1 MKNKKGKSLLGL
13 ALLIAA
19 IGLFGYFGYSTM
31 SAIKLG
37 LDLAGGVSITYQAKE
52 ANPSAE
58 DMSDTIYKLRLRV
71 ENYSSEAEVY
81 QEGVNRINV
90 DIPGVSDANAILQDL
105 GQPGSLVFMDSE
117 GNQILEG
124 RQVTSAK
131 GGIIDQNGVKEYVVQ
146 LAFDEEGT
154 KAFADATTNGVGKP
168 IYIIYDGRIISYPM
182 VREPIT
188 GGQCRIDGM
197 ADLKEAEELAS
208 NIRIGSLS
216 LELEELRSNVVGAK
230 LGQEAISTSLKAGA
244 IGFAIVVVFMIAVY
258 LIPGVAASLALC
270 LYVGLILVLLKAFEI
285 TLTLPGV
292 AGIVLSIGM
301 AVDANVIIFTR
312 IKEEIGVGKT
322 VKSAIKTGFAK
333 ALSAI
338 IDGNVTTLIAA
349 AVLFWRGSGT
359 VKGFASTL
367 ALGIVLSMVTALFI
381 TKFAL
386 NCLYGAGF
394 EDVKFYGVRKDIA
407 ARPFLKPRKA
417 FFGVSLL
424 LIVAGF
430 AAMGVNRAS
439 TGAILNYGMEFRGG
453 TSTNVTFNE
462 DLSLERISSEV
473 VPVVEQITGEAGTQT
488 QKVAGTNEVIIK
500 TRTLNMEEREALDT
514 ALADKFGVDPE
525 LITADSI
532 SGAISAEMKRDAIVA
547 VTIAT
552 ICMLI
557 YIWFRFSN
565 ITFAASA
572 VLALVH
578 DVLVVLT
585 FYAALKWSISSTFI
599 ACMLTIVGYSI
610 NATIVIFD
618 RIREN
623 MKLKKYNQTI
633 EDVVNLSITQ
643 TFTRSINTSLTTFIM
658 VFVLFVMGVSSI
670 REFALPMMVGI
681 VCGTYSSVF
690 LTGAMWYVFSQK
702 KEKKNTDGV

>member
-1 MKNKKGKSLLGL
+1 MKNKKGSSLFGL
-13 ALLIAA
+13 VLLIAA

-197 ADLKEAEELAS
+197 EDLKEAEELAA

-386 NCLYGAGF
+386 NCLYEAGF
-394 EDVKFYGVRKDIA
+394 QDVKFYGVRKDIA
-407 ARPFLKPRKA
+407 ARPFLKSRKA

-462 DLSLERISSEV
+462 DFSLERISSEV

-514 ALADKFGVDPE
+514 ALADEFGVDPE

>member
-1 MKNKKGKSLLGL
+1 MKNKKGSSLFGL
-13 ALLIAA
+13 VLLIAA

-197 ADLKEAEELAS
+197 EDLKEAEELAA

-386 NCLYGAGF
+386 NCLYEAGF
-394 EDVKFYGVRKDIA
+394 QDVKFYGVRKDIA
-407 ARPFLKPRKA
+407 ARPFLKSRKA

-462 DLSLERISSEV
+462 DFSLERISSEV

-514 ALADKFGVDPE
+514 ALADEFGVDPE

-585 FYAALKWSISSTFI
+585 FYALAKWSVGSTFI

-623 MKLKKYNQTI
+623 LAKQTARESL
-633 EDVVNLSITQ
+633 EDIVNASITQ
-643 TFTRSINTSLTTFIM
+643 TFTRSINTSLTTFVM
-658 VFVLFVMGVSSI
+658 VFVLFLLGVSSI
-670 REFALPMMVGI
+670 REFALPLMVGI
-681 VCGTYSSVF
+681 VCGTYSSVC
-690 LTGAMWYVFSQK
+690 LVGAMWYVMNTRKK
-702 KEKKNTDGV
+702 KEN

>member
-31 SAIKLG
+31 GAIKLG

-197 ADLKEAEELAS
+197 ADLKEAEELAA

-386 NCLYGAGF
+386 NCLYEAGF

-473 VPVVEQITGEAGTQT
+473 VPVV
-488 QKVAGTNEVIIK
+488 
-500 TRTLNMEEREALDT
+500 
-514 ALADKFGVDPE
+514 
-525 LITADSI
+525 
-532 SGAISAEMKRDAIVA
+532 
-547 VTIAT
+547 
-552 ICMLI
+552 
-557 YIWFRFSN
+557 
-565 ITFAASA
+565 
-572 VLALVH
+572 
-578 DVLVVLT
+578 
-585 FYAALKWSISSTFI
+585 
-599 ACMLTIVGYSI
+599 
-610 NATIVIFD
+610 
-618 RIREN
+618 
-623 MKLKKYNQTI
+623 
-633 EDVVNLSITQ
+633 
-643 TFTRSINTSLTTFIM
+643 
-658 VFVLFVMGVSSI
+658 
-670 REFALPMMVGI
+670 
-681 VCGTYSSVF
+681 
-690 LTGAMWYVFSQK
+690 
-702 KEKKNTDGV
+702 